1 MIVGYARVSTQ
12 EQNLEMQITDLKE
25 AGCEVI
31 FQEKRSG
38 TDDHRIEFN
47 KAIKYLRKDDI
58 FVVWKIDRLGRNALS
73 IWKCIIELQERGV
86 TVKTLKESVDT
97 SSIMGQVFINFLANI
112 AQAERESISIRT
124 KAGLENAKRK
134 GRKLGRPTGLSK
146 DARAKIIIVKALYDK
161 GEHTVTEI
169 CKIVGISRPTYY
181 TYLKFAQQENK

>member
-161 GEHTVTEI
+161 GEYTVTEI

>member
-31 FQEKRSG
+31 YQEKKSG
-38 TDDHRIEFN
+38 TDDHRVEFN

-97 SSIMGQVFINFLANI
+97 STMMGQVFINFLANI
-112 AQAERESISIRT
+112 AQAERESISMRT

-134 GRKLGRPTGLSK
+134 GRRLGRPLGLSK
-146 DARAKIIIVKALYDK
+146 DAKAKITIVKALYDK

-181 TYLKFAQQENK
+181 TYLKYAQEEKK